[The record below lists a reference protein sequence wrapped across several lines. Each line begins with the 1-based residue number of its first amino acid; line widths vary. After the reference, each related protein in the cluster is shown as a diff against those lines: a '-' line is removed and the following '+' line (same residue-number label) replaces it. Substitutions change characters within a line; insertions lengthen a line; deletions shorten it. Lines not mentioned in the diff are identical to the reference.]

1 MFKYKAKKRFI
12 AGAVCPKCSEMD
24 KLTIYN
30 ENGQDFRHCIK
41 CGFNDKMLLQS
52 DPKELETRVNVS
64 KEEKLAETQIVSL
77 IDPKDI
83 H

>member
-1 MFKYKAKKRFI
+1 
-12 AGAVCPKCSEMD
+12 MD

-30 ENGQDFRHCIK
+30 ESGQDFRQCVK

-64 KEEKLAETQIVSL
+64 KEQKLAETQTVTL
-77 IDPKDI
+77 IDPKNI